1 MRGLFLGLGLVLGA
15 AAPSAPAPAVR
26 TVVFLGDSLTA
37 GLGLARK
44 DTFPALVEAR
54 IRQAGLPWR
63 VVNAGVSGD
72 TTAGVRAR
80 LEWVLKDRPALV
92 FLCVGS
98 NDGLRGLP
106 VKEVEANL
114 RAVLDRLRAAKV
126 RVVLAGAMLPE
137 NYGPDYREAFR
148 AVYPRL
154 ARSYRLPLLPFLLE
168 GVAMRPELNQ
178 EDGIHPNPAGARR
191 VAEGVWK
198 VLEPELRK
206 PAN

>member
-1 MRGLFLGLGLVLGA
+1 MRSLPWTTALALVA
-15 AAPSAPAPAVR
+15 TCATAQPVR

-37 GLGLARK
+37 GLGLARR
-44 DTFPALVEAR
+44 DTYPALLEAR

-80 LEWVLKDRPALV
+80 LDWVLQDRPELV
-92 FLCVGS
+92 FLCIGS

-137 NYGPDYREAFR
+137 NYGPEYREAFR
-148 AVYPRL
+148 ALFPRL
-154 ARSYRLPLLPFLLE
+154 ARAYRLPFLPFLLE
-168 GVAMRPELNQ
+168 GVALRPEFNQ

-191 VAEGVWK
+191 VADTVWK